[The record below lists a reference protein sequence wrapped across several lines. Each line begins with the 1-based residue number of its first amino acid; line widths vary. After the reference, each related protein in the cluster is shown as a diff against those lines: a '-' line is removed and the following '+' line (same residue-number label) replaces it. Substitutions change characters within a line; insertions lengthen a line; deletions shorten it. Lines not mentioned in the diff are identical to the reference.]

1 MDVTQFI
8 QDNGLQSVS
17 NPKYNKKSKVGRQQP
32 PTISA
37 FTGFQT
43 PSQAVNLAQAD
54 ALNSYSVGKDI
65 ADKYV
70 NMGLNYNRREAA
82 SENPMINLDNQL
94 SDRQGFWSR
103 LWNAGKQAVV
113 SDLLL
118 GTVKGFSDIIGGLAA
133 IPSEIANYGEGTG
146 NDYSNI
152 VSDWIERQQQT
163 FEENNPIYTRTD
175 DGMFSVNT
183 ILSHIPSV
191 AAIASMVI
199 PSTGF
204 VKGISLLGKAS
215 GLGKATTFARLR
227 AAKVLGAYERGADGE
242 RTLKALGNM
251 NWAARNL
258 TDVNRVRQANAA
270 FQTTVG
276 GIVNTA
282 MWNYAEAHG
291 VYNQMYQ
298 ESSDAFKNMSDEDYQ
313 KVIERSKTL
322 LYDKNGNP
330 TVDLNNRD
338 AVARRIASA
347 SADRAFGFDWY
358 NAAFMI
364 PQYWGL
370 RNMAESVKRG
380 PITAAL
386 RKQQREDILR
396 AQAIAEGKEA
406 EHYIKN
412 MSTWNR
418 VKAWGSDNAPGAWR
432 VAKSQ
437 FLGGAQMALVG
448 FGRKEGIYYGES
460 LLNKTPA
467 SSFDDRLQRYIE
479 DPTTFEDT
487 LWGMIAGTAFHMIGG
502 KVKSIGTRIETA
514 HERNKAE
521 NNQET
526 ETGRSRIKELFAGET
541 VDNKRRKTAMTKRD
555 ADFQTLVRNMD
566 DIVNK
571 GKNPFVDRNEDGELV
586 DYDKNNEEVK
596 NALIR
601 QARDTYITNRTLDS
615 ADYGTLHLEREY
627 MASDAVRKAMAK
639 SLKLSDSEATE
650 WQQHILD
657 TMDKVEKEYDNQLAH
672 ATQGIDEINKSH
684 RRWIKSLYT
693 KGYAEEDGLKHAH
706 DEIPIQYASAI
717 ARHNTKLKM
726 SIVEN
731 NDYLTHLTQSIN
743 ARLQNAGDKI
753 PNVDYQAFYD
763 AFDKANRLGNLY
775 AEKKRLKALHSKDA
789 GVVYSLGRINRQIEA
804 LETDIRRDGM
814 PKPPVEENGA
824 VAFDAMSAART
835 FFIFNYGRSAEYDNN
850 SNSKTNGHVVINERE
865 FSDRG
870 RMFDFTTTD
879 ERIVADL
886 PKIAEFI
893 GIDDVNYLDSTQ
905 TREAIHKYIDQWKAF
920 QKEGGKYNLDEHDS
934 ALADDMKTVAAIKS
948 LNTIYNNEIRYTK
961 EELRSEALAMD
972 NVYNIAKRDTI
983 QKAIDT
989 IVNVHT
995 AHLKDGATKIDMFD
1009 IIDKFEDNSDISKI
1023 EGLSDSEIEQLY
1035 DAFSILDLT
1044 AVGNHEISMGLRD
1057 ALNAATIQKIL
1068 KDKQDAEDG
1077 KDTNTSQENTTTNQN
1092 GSQSTQNQQPI
1103 NSTQGGQQ
1111 SQGTQATQPQDTS
1124 GQSQTPTQPTNQG
1137 QGNGN
1142 ENDTGS
1148 NTSTGHKAITV
1159 TIGDVNTSIG
1169 GTKYYTTARNA
1180 DDAQKLSRFGNTHTV
1195 RLVETDEDGVYE
1207 LVGDGQEL
1215 DAGVV
1220 HDDNLYSI
1228 TGDSDDAPGFPI
1240 KNPLVK
1246 FDDHGRLIVVE
1257 PGVVD
1262 RLQNGQIRSD
1272 IDEQYQGTKEEQTE
1286 NPADDIN
1293 NQRAD
1298 GQGEQPAK
1306 PNNTGQGN
1314 GTLDGRG
1321 ERGGDQIE
1329 EGKQTQSSSTGE
1341 HSGYVPKPGD
1351 EINPETG
1358 ELISRGETNDIIG
1371 NLTASA
1377 REAFKNKT
1385 PWDIDKIRQQYKN
1398 TYVRGSDFAAEN
1410 AQTIEETISALSDL
1424 YGAAGM
1430 ETIDS
1435 GAKLVADVVMSESAI
1450 EDIPI
1455 KKGSKQRKRQIRKDT
1470 ADKIDK
1476 LIDKFVD
1483 VTESVNVDGK
1493 KYISLEQLLR
1503 YCIEQN
1509 KGNKNTAKVI
1519 YSKLVTY
1526 LSSTEGKNKYVVDD
1540 MADTNN
1546 YVVLGR
1552 AMQTAQERMRTIAAE
1567 DRTNR
1572 INTVDFIQAL
1582 KDNGSPEYQ
1591 KAFDEASKMQV
1602 GDKLDFEVT
1611 PNGRVIFKRNGTAI
1625 ADVPVPTVM
1634 TSNGAYRM
1642 INKGVVTD
1650 VRVDVNNNVHSA
1662 LYDRFVK
1669 WINGSTNDA
1678 TLKELTDILTAYRSA
1693 DAKQKATLYQKFLA
1707 NAEVN
1712 DARKNGLFE
1721 INDNNLIDQK
1731 SLEHLSN
1738 IWNYTSYAPG
1748 TNANDIRIN
1757 RLWSVRNWFLR
1768 LNDTYSSI
1776 LSLKANP
1783 DLYSVTVSRVTDG
1796 ELITDRTTRDDDRT
1810 DTKYKSMTP
1819 ISEALGSLVKGK
1831 TFLGTVADK
1840 FGGAIDMSNG
1850 ERIIAGG
1857 IARGGNFL
1865 MIPNR
1870 NGHYEWVHAYGQRI
1884 NEESLSGQGKEIV
1897 DALHSVV
1904 NDCIAQL
1911 LKDKGY
1917 SRKEAFDKL
1926 ESTLRSLFQ
1935 NKHTQRDGT
1944 GSRVFYGQ
1952 GSNLFKGIVIDD
1964 VRDEKNNK
1972 TGFVIYVD
1980 NSSVYNKFKDPTD
1993 RTKGQNIRIQFS
2005 LGEPTGQARTI
2016 NGHAQIT
2023 ISDFRAKDANG
2034 KTIVKDYEYY
2044 QKSNSSKMNY
2054 VSDAELQKA
2063 GDAINA
2069 ILDEFASFNLGFNN
2083 VRSDSTNRVVLDGAT
2098 KRDPKTNEFIVKI
2111 GDKEW
2116 RSKSFNDFIT
2126 DNNLIRVNTSTPDG
2140 VTNFK
2145 PIGQNQRA
2153 NQTVQ
2158 IKIDRS
2164 TPVKKE
2170 GGKSRPTKA
2179 ELRTKAE
2186 DILAK
2191 HGEDDNF
2198 NTGRELAELVLANR
2212 TVKRMSGDITDDLGN
2227 LTSVFDIILP
2237 KNIKF
2242 VANINDTK
2250 EQEPV
2255 TAFTNT
2261 TGKDATLTYHL
2272 KSDDSPIKV
2281 DIKNGQVIVGE
2292 KFMKALL
2299 NPKTKN
2305 RAIRTLMHERLHQV
2319 LHTNGNEKYIQS
2331 IREIYDAFV
2340 EANKSLDDSELSKH
2354 IRAYEFGA
2362 EQRGG
2367 RYRKEDGTI
2376 TDEGLEEFLVYSLTS
2391 NDLANRLNEIQATK
2405 ELNGDGKDT
2414 LLSKIMQLV
2423 SKIFDDFVG
2432 IKSGSL
2438 REQEFETLRRV
2449 LDDSSE
2455 RTEESKTER
2464 DETKTEEPK
2473 GNTDNSEIGKEGE
2486 KIDETTPPANNEE
2499 ENSNQ
2504 GNGDSEPITD
2514 VPDGFSF
2521 DFHVGGN
2528 DSKTSDDFGGNPDN
2542 DRFDINGFNEST
2554 IEDRLSEIARDGRT
2568 VKENFSISDYGTDK
2582 QNLSFEEKSV
2592 YDKLLESGA
2601 LSIVCG

>member
-8 QDNGLQSVS
+8 ENNGLQSIS
-17 NPKYNKKSKVGRQQP
+17 NPKYNKKSKVGRQQS

-54 ALNSYSVGKDI
+54 ALNSYNVDKEV

-70 NMGLNYNRREAA
+70 RMGLNYNRREAA

-94 SDRQGFWSR
+94 SDRQSFWSR

-152 VSDWIERQQQT
+152 VSDYIERQQQA

-191 AAIASMVI
+191 AAMASMVI

-204 VKGISLLGKAS
+204 VKGVSLAGKAS
-215 GLGKATTFARLR
+215 GLGKATTFARLK

-242 RTLKALGNM
+242 RTLKALGDM

-270 FQTTVG
+270 FQTTLG

-298 ESSDAFKNMSDEDYQ
+298 ESSDAFRNMSDEDYQ
-313 KVIERSKTL
+313 KVIENSKSL
-322 LYDKNGNP
+322 LYDENGNP
-330 TVDLNNRD
+330 VVDLNNRD

-358 NAAFMI
+358 NAVFMI

-396 AQAIAEGKEA
+396 AQAIAEGKDA

-412 MSTWNR
+412 MTTWNR

-460 LLNKTPA
+460 LLNKTPI
-467 SSFDDRLQRYIE
+467 SSFDDRLQRYVE

-487 LWGMIAGTAFHMIGG
+487 LWGMIAGTAFHMVGG
-502 KVKSIGTRIETA
+502 KVKSIGTKLEVA

-526 ETGRSRIKELFAGET
+526 ETGRNRIKELFAGET
-541 VDNKRRKTAMTKRD
+541 VDTKRRKTAMAKRD

-566 DIVNK
+566 AIVNK

-586 DYDKNNEEVK
+586 DYDKDNEEVK

-639 SLKLSDSEATE
+639 SLNLSDSEATE

-657 TMDKVEKEYDNQLAH
+657 TMDKVEKEYDTQLSRV
-672 ATQGIDEINKSH
+672 TQGIDDINKSH
-684 RRWIKSLYT
+684 RKWVNDIYDSD
-693 KGYAEEDGLKHAH
+693 YAKDKDIKHAH

-717 ARHNTKLKM
+717 AKRNTRLKM
-726 SIVEN
+726 NIAQN
-731 NDYLTHLTQSIN
+731 NDYLARLTQSIN
-743 ARLQNAGDKI
+743 ERLQNAGDKI

-763 AFDKANRLGNLY
+763 AFDKANRLGTLY
-775 AEKKRLKALHSKDA
+775 AEKKRLEALHSKDSA
-789 GVVYSLGRINRQIEA
+789 VVYSLGRINRQIEA
-804 LETDIRRDGM
+804 LERDIRNEGM
-814 PKPPVEENGA
+814 SRPPVEENGA
-824 VAFDAMSAART
+824 APFDAMAAART

-850 SNSKTNGHVVINERE
+850 PNSKTKGHIVINERD
-865 FSDRG
+865 FADRG

-879 ERIVADL
+879 ERLVADL

-920 QKEGGKYNLDEHDS
+920 QKEGGRYNLDEHDS
-934 ALADDMKTVAAIKS
+934 KLADDMKTVAAIKS
-948 LNTIYNNEIRYTK
+948 LNTLYANDIRYTK
-961 EELRSEALAMD
+961 SELRSEALAMD
-972 NVYNIAKRDTI
+972 NEYNIAKRDTI

-989 IVNVHT
+989 IVNIHA
-995 AHLKDGATKIDMFD
+995 AHLKDGATKIDMFN
-1009 IIDKFEDNSDISKI
+1009 IIDRFEDGSDSSAI
-1023 EGLSDSEIEQLY
+1023 EGLSDSEIEQLRE
-1035 DAFSILDLT
+1035 AFDILDLT

-1057 ALNAATIQKIL
+1057 ALNAKTIEKIL

-1077 KDTNTSQENTTTNQN
+1077 KDNNTNQENTTTNQN

-1103 NSTQGGQQ
+1103 NSTQNGQQ
-1111 SQGTQATQPQDTS
+1111 PQGTQAEQPQE
-1124 GQSQTPTQPTNQG
+1124 QSQQPQTQGTQAN

-1142 ENDTGS
+1142 GAGDNAGANHRAT
-1148 NTSTGHKAITV
+1148 AIT
-1159 TIGDVNTSIG
+1159 ISDVNTSIA
-1169 GTKYYTTARNA
+1169 GTKYYTAARNA
-1180 DDAQKLSRFGNTHTV
+1180 EDAQKLGRFGNTHTV

-1220 HDDNLYSI
+1220 HDDNLFSI
-1228 TGDSDDAPGFPI
+1228 TGDSDEAPGVPI

-1257 PGVVD
+1257 QGVVD
-1262 RLQNGQIRSD
+1262 RLQDGQTRTD
-1272 IDEQYQGTKEEQTE
+1272 IDKQYQGTKEEQSE
-1286 NPADDIN
+1286 QPADDIN

-1298 GQGEQPAK
+1298 GQGKA
-1306 PNNTGQGN
+1306 PNKLTNGGQHN

-1321 ERGGDQIE
+1321 EQGGDQIG
-1329 EGKQTQSSSTGE
+1329 EGKQAQSFSTGE
-1341 HSGYVPKPGD
+1341 HPAYIPKPGD

-1385 PWDIDKIRQQYKN
+1385 PWDVDKIRQQYKN
-1398 TYVRGSDFAAEN
+1398 IYVRGSDFAAEN

-1450 EDIPI
+1450 EDVPI

-1519 YSKLVTY
+1519 YNKLVTY
-1526 LSSTEGKNKYVVDD
+1526 LSSAEGKNKYVVDD

-1611 PNGRVIFKRNGTAI
+1611 PNGRVVFKRNGTSI
-1625 ADVPVPTVM
+1625 ADVPVPTVV

-1642 INKGVVTD
+1642 VNRGVVTD
-1650 VRVDVNNNVHSA
+1650 VRVDANDNVYSA

-1669 WINGSTNDA
+1669 WINGASNDA

-1693 DAKQKATLYQKFLA
+1693 DAKQKAALYQKFLA

-1712 DARKNGLFE
+1712 DARKAGIFE

-1768 LNDTYSSI
+1768 LNNTYSSI

-1783 DLYSVTVSRVTDG
+1783 DMYSVTISRVTDG
-1796 ELITDRTTRDDDRT
+1796 ELITDRTTRDDGRT
-1810 DTKYKSMTP
+1810 DAKYKSMIP

-1831 TFLGTVADK
+1831 TFLGIVADK

-1884 NEESLSGQGKEIV
+1884 NEESLSGQGREIV

-1904 NDCIAQL
+1904 NDCIADL
-1911 LKDKGY
+1911 LKSKGY
-1917 SRKEAFDKL
+1917 NRKEAFDKL
-1926 ESTLRSLFQ
+1926 EATLRSLFQ

-2023 ISDFRAKDANG
+2023 ISDFRTKDASG

-2098 KRDPKTNEFIVKI
+2098 RRDPKTNEFVVKI

-2126 DNNLIRVNTSTPDG
+2126 NNNLIRVNTSTPDG
-2140 VTNFK
+2140 VTNFR

-2158 IKIDRS
+2158 IQIDRS
-2164 TPVKKE
+2164 TPVKK
-2170 GGKSRPTKA
+2170 GSGNSRPTKE
-2179 ELRTKAE
+2179 ELRKKAE
-2186 DILAK
+2186 DILTT

-2198 NTGRELAELVLANR
+2198 NTGRELAELVLGNR

-2227 LTSVFDIILP
+2227 LTSIFDVILP

-2261 TGKDATLTYHL
+2261 TGKDATITYHL
-2272 KSDDSPIKV
+2272 KKDDSPIKI

-2340 EANKSLDDSELSKH
+2340 EANKSLDDSDLSKH
-2354 IRAYEFGA
+2354 LRAYEFGA

-2391 NDLANRLNEIQATK
+2391 NDLANRLNEIKATK

-2423 SKIFDDFVG
+2423 AKIFDDFVG

-2464 DETKTEEPK
+2464 DENRTEEPK
-2473 GNTDNSEIGKEGE
+2473 GHTDDSEIGKEGE
-2486 KIDETTPPANNEE
+2486 QIDDTNQPLHNEGE
-2499 ENSNQ
+2499 GDSNQ

-2521 DFHVGGN
+2521 DFHIGGN
-2528 DSKTSDDFGGNPDN
+2528 DSKASDDFGGNPGN
-2542 DRFDINGFNEST
+2542 DGFDINGFNEST
-2554 IEDRLSEIARDGRT
+2554 IEDQLSEIARDGRN
-2568 VKENFSISDYGTDK
+2568 VKENFSIGDYGTDK
-2582 QNLSFEEKSV
+2582 QGLSFEEKSI
-2592 YDKLLESGA
+2592 YDKLLERGA
-2601 LSIVCG
+2601 LSIVCS